1 MQAYDIAEVFSER
14 DSKEQLRVFNLIGV
28 RRSSE
33 VFSRLSKHQQIET
46 FKMLPKDRKTQ
57 ILNNLEVDELK
68 EFIAYFD
75 EEEQENVLSFVSVE
89 RANIIKDL
97 LIYSSDTAPSIMTTQ
112 FLTINVDTT
121 VKKATSYI
129 FNNVKEDDFIDN
141 IYVIDEEENLVGV
154 LALKDLI
161 IARADDEISELMNSE
176 YHFVYSSHTI
186 KEAIEIVKNYDLT
199 SLPVVD
205 HQGYLLGIITADDVL
220 EQLINN
226 YDELYNRL
234 AFLPKHD
241 ESYSGF
247 ERSKKN
253 VFLGC

>member
-1 MQAYDIAEVFSER
+1 
-14 DSKEQLRVFNLIGV
+14 
-28 RRSSE
+28 
-33 VFSRLSKHQQIET
+33 
-46 FKMLPKDRKTQ
+46 
-57 ILNNLEVDELK
+57 
-68 EFIAYFD
+68 
-75 EEEQENVLSFVSVE
+75 
-89 RANIIKDL
+89 
-97 LIYSSDTAPSIMTTQ
+97 
-112 FLTINVDTT
+112 
-121 VKKATSYI
+121 
-129 FNNVKEDDFIDN
+129 
-141 IYVIDEEENLVGV
+141 
-154 LALKDLI
+154 
-161 IARADDEISELMNSE
+161 MNSE

-247 ERSKKN
+247 ERSKN